1 MIVCAGQSEQ
11 IRGAIPIGI
20 GLLESACTLY
30 RLIKDENPHEI
41 LFVGSAGSY
50 GRYKLFDEVTSCSA
64 TQIEVSYLESLSY
77 TPLDNLKIEN
87 VSCETNIIVNS
98 SNYITQDK
106 NASQRF
112 LKMGIDLE
120 NMEFY
125 SVMYIANKFGINA
138 KGKFVV
144 TNYCDENAHRDF
156 IKNQKKANELM
167 EKIVKDLGFRF

>member
-1 MIVCAGQSEQ
+1 MLQQ
-11 IRGAIPIGI
+11 RKP
-20 GLLESACTLY
+20 
-30 RLIKDENPHEI
+30 NEI
-41 LFVGSAGSY
+41 LFIGSAGSY
-50 GRYKLFDEVTSCSA
+50 GIYKPFDVVTSCSA

-87 VSCETNIIVNS
+87 VSCETNITVNS

-125 SVMYIANKFGINA
+125 SVMYMANKFGIKA

-167 EKIVKDLGFRF
+167 EKIVKDLGFRI